1 MIALFGAPAAV
12 SSVVM
17 AGQMGSDEQLATQHL
32 VWSSIGS
39 VLTIFL
45 QVCILMA
52 AGILVI

>member
-1 MIALFGAPAAV
+1 
-12 SSVVM
+12 M